1 MQRHVCSGSTESGRI
16 KVFSLAT
23 GGEVLKSDVQ
33 WTDGS
38 SAFDCCFGQK
48 ETLICCAPKEK
59 SGRLTI
65 LSFDND
71 MAAPTVKWISVCDT
85 GDNPMNHVAMSDD
98 GTMAACAS
106 KRGTYVYVVSVAEGK
121 VIRTFS
127 RGSTPA
133 RILALRFS
141 VDGEFLALNSVH
153 GTYHLFGIAPGIK
166 NYTNFLGYVWSNEQS
181 KYKVRSHHLRMRH
194 LRGG

>member
-1 MQRHVCSGSTESGRI
+1 MLENAILTLSREEGLCRHQEQRRAAGHQRRRAHCGAQVQRHVCSGSTESGRI

-71 MAAPTVKWISVCDT
+71 MAAPTVKCISACDT
-85 GDNPMNHVAMSDD
+85 GDYPMDHVAMSDD

-106 KRGTYVYVVSVAEGK
+106 ERGTYVYVVSVAEGK
-121 VIRTFS
+121 GHPHVFTRLHP
-127 RGSTPA
+127 REDP
-133 RILALRFS
+133 RIALQR
-141 VDGEFLALNSVH
+141 
-153 GTYHLFGIAPGIK
+153 
-166 NYTNFLGYVWSNEQS
+166 
-181 KYKVRSHHLRMRH
+181 
-194 LRGG
+194 